1 MKITRRQLRR
11 IIAEA
16 IRISVSKK
24 EEIDEET
31 LDELDQGQLNM
42 DFAVV
47 DFEKADRDL
56 HKTIRQAK
64 YIPADLP

>member
-24 EEIDEET
+24 EETDEET
-31 LDELDQGQLNM
+31 LDELDQGELNM
-42 DFAVV
+42 NFSVM

-64 YIPADLP
+64 YIPVDIP